1 MPPLPACMHTHK
13 MKTEARSK
21 TEETKESSHEDGVWS
36 LSGEHRE
43 HASGVKASRGS
54 VQSQGGSAHMQEALR
69 HHGSDGLLPRCLHG
83 AEFQQ
88 HLLPPFP
95 RLS

>member
-1 MPPLPACMHTHK
+1 MK
-13 MKTEARSK
+13 MECGAFR
-21 TEETKESSHEDGVWS
+21 
-36 LSGEHRE
+36 GEHRE
-43 HASGVKASRGS
+43 HAELRQS

-69 HHGSDGLLPRCLHG
+69 LHGSDGWLPRCLHG